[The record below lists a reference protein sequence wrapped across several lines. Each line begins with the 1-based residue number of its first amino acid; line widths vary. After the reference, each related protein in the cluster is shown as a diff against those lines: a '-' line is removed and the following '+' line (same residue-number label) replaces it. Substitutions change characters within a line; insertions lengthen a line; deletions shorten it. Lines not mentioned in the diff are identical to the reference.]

1 MEEEPKPGRINF
13 MSCVKWVKKGVAK
26 GVPEKVRLNK
36 QELVRLINQ
45 TKADL
50 QASEAANNEVGARMN
65 MDDEFD
71 LENYDEGNNE
81 AGTAQLLGIG
91 TLAEIDGDA
100 EDHFSESDDSDKE
113 DDEIKP
119 DDNLILAGR
128 VEEDAS
134 TLEIYVYNPTEESF
148 YVHHDFSLSAY
159 PLCLE
164 WLDYEPG
171 HSAGNYCAVGSMNSI
186 IEVWDLDIIN
196 CLEPAYKLGRKPSRK
211 KGLSRIGHSDAVLSL
226 AWNSNFHHV
235 LASGSVDKSILLWDL
250 DSGEPATTINSFTD
264 KVQCLEWK
272 PNESQTLLAGGCD
285 NTVKLFDCSNPK
297 SYKTWQTTG
306 EVESLAWN
314 PIESSLFCVGT
325 NSGVIHCF
333 DCRQESPVWT
343 IPDAHEKEVTGLN
356 ISDRYAGFLVTA
368 SADGLVKVWDYT
380 TSNQPRMISEKD
392 FGMNL
397 VHCLALCPDWPFV
410 IAAGGDNKMNNFS
423 VYDLQNCD
431 AVRNTFQSREVTQT
445 PCEATDETMT

>member
-13 MSCVKWVKKGVAK
+13 ISCVKWVKKGVAK

-50 QASEAANNEVGARMN
+50 QAAETGEGDDAVTTRMN
-65 MDDEFD
+65 TDDEFN
-71 LENYDEGNNE
+71 LENYDEDNNQT
-81 AGTAQLLGIG
+81 GTAQLLGIG
-91 TLAEIDGDA
+91 SLAEIDGNA
-100 EDHFSESDDSDKE
+100 EEHFSESDDSDKE

-128 VEEDAS
+128 VEEDTS
-134 TLEIYVYNPTEESF
+134 TLEIYVYNPTEESL
-148 YVHHDFSLSAY
+148 YVHHDFTLSAY

-171 HSAGNYCAVGSMNSI
+171 HSPGNYCAIGSMNSI

-211 KGLSRIGHSDAVLSL
+211 KGLNRIGHSDAVLSL
-226 AWNSNFHHV
+226 AWNKNYHHI
-235 LASGSVDKSILLWDL
+235 LASGSVDKSILLWDMDL
-250 DSGEPATTINSFTD
+250 GEPATTINAFTD

-272 PNESQTLLAGGCD
+272 PEEPQTLLAGSCD
-285 NTVKLFDCSNPK
+285 NTVKLFDCATPEN
-297 SYKTWQTTG
+297 YKTWQTSG

-314 PIESSLFCVGT
+314 PLESSLFCVGT
-325 NSGVIHCF
+325 NTGFIHCY
-333 DCRQESPVWT
+333 DYRQETPLWT
-343 IPDAHEKEVTGLN
+343 IPEAHEKEVTGLS
-356 ISDRYAGFLVTA
+356 ISDRYPGFLVTS

-380 TSNQPRMISEKD
+380 TNNQPRMISEKD

-431 AVRNTFQSREVTQT
+431 AVRNTFESREVAQ
-445 PCEATDETMT
+445 ATNERME